1 MNIQN
6 CDKRKSD
13 LVLAGLSILLDLSEE
28 IKDISQSQREF
39 FNGNSST
46 TQNESLS
53 TVASVPS
60 AAGFYEII
68 LYNTQVIKENLI
80 TIKGNIEGC
89 F

>member
-6 CDKRKSD
+6 CDKRKSN
-13 LVLAGLSILLDLSEE
+13 LVLADLSILLDLSNE
-28 IKDISQSQREF
+28 IKGISQSQREF

-53 TVASVPS
+53 TAASAPS
-60 AAGFYEII
+60 TSGFYEII
-68 LYNTQVIKENLI
+68 LYNIQEIKENLI
-80 TIKGNIEGC
+80 TIKDNIEGC

>member
-6 CDKRKSD
+6 CDKRKSN
-13 LVLAGLSILLDLSEE
+13 LVLADLSILLDLSEE
-28 IKDISQSQREF
+28 IKGISQSQREF

-53 TVASVPS
+53 TAASAPL
-60 AAGFYEII
+60 AGFYEII
-68 LYNTQVIKENLI
+68 LYNIQEIKENLI
-80 TIKGNIEGC
+80 TIKDNIEGC

>member
-6 CDKRKSD
+6 CDKRKSN
-13 LVLAGLSILLDLSEE
+13 LVLADLSILLDLSEE
-28 IKDISQSQREF
+28 IKGISQSQREF

-53 TVASVPS
+53 TAASAPS
-60 AAGFYEII
+60 AGFYEII
-68 LYNTQVIKENLI
+68 LYNIQEIKENLI
-80 TIKGNIEGC
+80 TIKDNIEGC